1 MEPTPSQRD
10 WPRPNVVRYH
20 SDGVF
25 ALSIGGGA
33 VRSPLKRGKRIPS
46 RGPAL
51 RRLADR
57 VLEAPDLA
65 GLRAAL
71 TRELPRALGLHH
83 TTLLLWD
90 RRLERFEALSTGDAR
105 AHLVQDP
112 EGAADAPQ
120 ARYLLS
126 EGVLLETSASGEDGV
141 LVPLLARSGL
151 VGMLVLG
158 GSQERRQRPLR
169 PDEVRLLSALA
180 GRAALALENHVY
192 QRELIASERMA
203 ALGTMAGMLAHD
215 FRGPMTVIRGY
226 AETMAEDPA
235 TQEDVRQRAG
245 IIVRMVD
252 RLERM
257 TAEILDFSRGAGRL
271 ARRVVTLLT
280 LLEELAAGFEQ
291 ELPGLSVVRRFELT
305 FSTSASL
312 DVDKLRRALA
322 NIAAN
327 ARDAMGGQGRLHFA
341 AALLDGARLRLEL
354 TDEGP
359 GVPEDLRESL
369 FDPFVTRGKKGGT
382 GLGLAVS
389 RRFVEDHGG
398 SLELVPGGPGA
409 CFAIVLPLQPP
420 ADGGIE
426 SERAAA
432 SDGGN

>member
-1 MEPTPSQRD
+1 
-10 WPRPNVVRYH
+10 
-20 SDGVF
+20 
-25 ALSIGGGA
+25 
-33 VRSPLKRGKRIPS
+33 LKRAKRSPS

-71 TRELPRALGLHH
+71 TRELPRALGRHDA
-83 TTLLLWD
+83 TLLLWD
-90 RRLERFEALSTGDAR
+90 RRLERFEALSTGDA
-105 AHLVQDP
+105 LVQVVQGT
-112 EGAADAPQ
+112 EGVDAPQ

-126 EGVLLETSASGEDGV
+126 DGVLLETGAGGDDGL

-151 VGMLVLG
+151 VGMLALG
-158 GSQERRQRPLR
+158 ASKERRRRPLSA
-169 PDEVRLLSALA
+169 DEVRLLSALA

-226 AETMAEDPA
+226 AETMLDDDASP
-235 TQEDVRQRAG
+235 QDVRQRAE
-245 IIVRMVD
+245 IIMRMVD

-271 ARRVVTLLT
+271 VRRVVALAT

-291 ELPGLSVVRRFELT
+291 ELPGLQVVRRFEVA
-305 FSTSASL
+305 FGISATL

-341 AALLDGARLRLEL
+341 AALIEGPRLLLEL
-354 TDEGP
+354 ADEGP

-398 SLELVPGGPGA
+398 TLELTPGGPGA
-409 CFAIVLPLQPP
+409 RFAIVLPLQPP
-420 ADGGIE
+420 TDGGIE
-426 SERAAA
+426 SEPRSAKAA
-432 SDGGN
+432 SE

>member
-1 MEPTPSQRD
+1 M
-10 WPRPNVVRYH
+10 
-20 SDGVF
+20 
-25 ALSIGGGA
+25 
-33 VRSPLKRGKRIPS
+33 KRGKRSPS

-71 TRELPRALGLHH
+71 TRELPRALGLDHA
-83 TTLLLWD
+83 TLMLWD

-105 AHLVQDP
+105 AHEVQGSAGVEVM
-112 EGAADAPQ
+112 EGTEAPR

-126 EGVLLETSASGEDGV
+126 EGVLLETAPDGADGV

-151 VGMLVLG
+151 VGMLALG
-158 GSQERRQRPLR
+158 GGRSRRHRPLGTE
-169 PDEVRLLSALA
+169 EVRLLSALA

-226 AETMAEDPA
+226 AETMADDPA
-235 TQEDVRQRAG
+235 VQDDLRQRAG

-291 ELPGLSVVRRFELT
+291 ELPGLSVVRRFEVN
-305 FSTSASL
+305 FGVSASV

-341 AALLDGARLRLEL
+341 ASLLENGARLKLEL

-398 SLELVPGGPGA
+398 SLELAPGGPGA
-409 CFAIVLPLQPP
+409 CFAILLPLQPP
-420 ADGGIE
+420 AEGGIE
-426 SERAAA
+426 SERAT
-432 SDGGN
+432 SSEGGN

>member
-1 MEPTPSQRD
+1 LKPA
-10 WPRPNVVRYH
+10 PR
-20 SDGVF
+20 S
-25 ALSIGGGA
+25 
-33 VRSPLKRGKRIPS
+33 RSHGR
-46 RGPAL
+46 AL

-57 VLEAPDLA
+57 VLELPDLA
-65 GLRAAL
+65 GLRAVL
-71 TRELPRALGLHH
+71 TRELPQALQVSHA
-83 TTLLLWD
+83 TLLIWD
-90 RRLERFEALSTGDAR
+90 RRLERFESLSTGEAR
-105 AHLVQDP
+105 AHVLEGP
-112 EGAADAPQ
+112 EVTPE

-126 EGVLLETSASGEDGV
+126 DGVLLETPAGGEDGV

-158 GSQERRQRPLR
+158 GRVGRQRLPLR
-169 PDEVRLLSALA
+169 ADEGRLLSALA

-226 AETMAEDPA
+226 AETMAEDPDGQA
-235 TQEDVRQRAG
+235 EVRKRAA

-257 TAEILDFSRGAGRL
+257 TTEILDFSRGAGRL

-280 LLEELAAGFEQ
+280 FLEELAAGFEQ
-291 ELPGLSVVRRFELT
+291 ELPGLQVVRRFEVP
-305 FSTSASL
+305 FGASASL

-327 ARDAMGGQGRLHFA
+327 ARDAMGGQGRLYFTGSVVEGPQ
-341 AALLDGARLRLEL
+341 LLLEL
-354 TDEGP
+354 ADEGP

-382 GLGLAVS
+382 GLGLAVA

-398 SLELVPGGPGA
+398 NLELAAGGPGA
-409 CFAIVLPLQPP
+409 RFTIVLPVQP
-420 ADGGIE
+420 AVEGGIE
-426 SERAAA
+426 SERPTTTE
-432 SDGGN
+432 GGS